1 MRMEEIMA
9 PLRGCSRLVLAAAVA
24 LTAIACSDG
33 GPSAGEPSSPA
44 SPTPEPVGAT
54 INGLVV
60 NPALPLDVAVA
71 NTALSTRVGGDGR
84 FALARVPSGAVRLQF
99 TGPSVDALLPLGTLQ
114 EGQVVSITVS
124 VSGNSATLRDGV
136 SGRDND
142 RNDDGVADIEILGNV
157 AGLAG
162 GCPNRSFTAA
172 GQNVA
177 TSAGTL
183 FRRVTCELLVNGQQV
198 EVEGPVIAGVI
209 RAEKVQLENA
219 QGIDRRGA
227 LAGLSGTC
235 PSVSFTINGTR
246 FFTNAT
252 TEFKDRACSDLAN
265 NQSTRADGHVQS
277 DGRVLAERVRPE

>member
-1 MRMEEIMA
+1 MA

-24 LTAIACSDG
+24 LTPIACSDG

-44 SPTPEPVGAT
+44 SPTTELAGAT

-60 NPALPLDVAVA
+60 NPALPLNVAVA
-71 NTALSTRVGGDGR
+71 NTPLSARVGGDGR
-84 FALARVPSGAVRLQF
+84 FALARVPPGAVRLQF
-99 TGPSVDALLPLGTLQ
+99 SGPSVNATLALGTLQ

-124 VSGNSATLRDGV
+124 VSGNSATLQDGV

-157 AGLAG
+157 AGLTG
-162 GCPNRSFTAA
+162 GCPNRAFIAA
-172 GQNVA
+172 GQNVVTTA
-177 TSAGTL
+177 ATL

-209 RAEKVQLENA
+209 RAGKVQLENA

-235 PSVSFTINGTR
+235 LSVSFTINGTQ

-252 TEFKDRACSDLAN
+252 TEFKDRSCSGLAN
-265 NQSTRADGHVQS
+265 DQFTRADGHLQS

>member
-9 PLRGCSRLVLAAAVA
+9 PLRGCSRLVLAAALA
-24 LTAIACSDG
+24 LIPIACGDG

-44 SPTPEPVGAT
+44 SPTPELAGAT

-60 NPALPLDVAVA
+60 NSALPLDVAVA

-84 FALARVPSGAVRLQF
+84 FALSRVPAGAVRLRF
-99 TGPSVDALLPLGTLQ
+99 SGPSADAMLTLGTLQ

-124 VSGNSATLRDGV
+124 VSGSSATLRDGV
-136 SGRDND
+136 SGQDND
-142 RNDDGVADIEILGNV
+142 RNDDDVADIEILGSV
-157 AGLAG
+157 SGLTG
-162 GCPNRSFTAA
+162 GCPNRLFTAG

-177 TSAGTL
+177 TTAATL

-219 QGIDRRGA
+219 QGVDRRGA

-252 TEFKDRACSDLAN
+252 TEFKDRSCSGLAN
-265 NQSTRADGHVQS
+265 NQSTRADGHLQS
-277 DGRVLAERVRPE
+277 DGRVLAERVRP

>member
-1 MRMEEIMA
+1 MA
-9 PLRGCSRLVLAAAVA
+9 PLRGCSRLVLAAALA
-24 LTAIACSDG
+24 LTLIACSDG
-33 GPSAGEPSSPA
+33 GPPAGEPSSPA
-44 SPTPEPVGAT
+44 SPTAQLAGAT

-60 NPALPLDVAVA
+60 NPVSPLDVTVA
-71 NTALSTRVGGDGR
+71 NTAVSTRVGGDGR
-84 FALARVPSGAVRLQF
+84 FALSRVPPGAVRLQF
-99 TGPSVDALLPLGTLQ
+99 SGPSVNAMLALGTLQ

-142 RNDDGVADIEILGNV
+142 RNDDGVADSEILGNV
-157 AGLAG
+157 AGLTG
-162 GCPNRSFTAA
+162 GCPNRFFTAA
-172 GQNVA
+172 GQTVA
-177 TSAGTL
+177 TTAATL

-219 QGIDRRGA
+219 QGVDRRGA

-235 PSVSFTINGTR
+235 PSLSFSINGTR

-252 TEFKDRACSDLAN
+252 TEFKDRSCSGLGN

>member
-24 LTAIACSDG
+24 LTSAACGDG
-33 GPSAGEPSSPA
+33 GPSAGELSLPA
-44 SPTPEPVGAT
+44 SPTPQLAGAT

-60 NPALPLDVAVA
+60 NPALPMDVAVA
-71 NTALSTRVGGDGR
+71 NTALSTSVGGDGR
-84 FALARVPSGAVRLQF
+84 FALSRVPPGAVRLQF
-99 TGPSVDALLPLGTLQ
+99 SGPSVNAMLPLGTLQ
-114 EGQVVSITVS
+114 EGQVLSITVS

-136 SGRDND
+136 SGQDND
-142 RNDDGVADIEILGNV
+142 RNDDDVADIQILGDV
-157 AGLAG
+157 AGLSGSCPDRLFRVAG
-162 GCPNRSFTAA
+162 RSVATTAA
-172 GQNVA
+172 
-177 TSAGTL
+177 TL

-235 PSVSFTINGTR
+235 PSVSFSINGTR

-252 TEFKDRACSDLAN
+252 TEFKDRACSDLTN
-265 NQSTRADGHVQS
+265 SQSTRADGHLQS

>member
-9 PLRGCSRLVLAAAVA
+9 PLRGCSRLVLAAAIV
-24 LTAIACSDG
+24 LTAVACSDG

-44 SPTPEPVGAT
+44 SPTPQPVGVI
-54 INGLVV
+54 INGVVV

-71 NTALSTRVGGDGR
+71 NTALSTRVGADGR
-84 FALARVPSGAVRLQF
+84 FALSRVPPGAVRLRF
-99 TGPSVDALLPLGTLQ
+99 SGPSVDAILPLGTLQ

-124 VSGNSATLRDGV
+124 VSGNSATLRDAV

-142 RNDDGVADIEILGNV
+142 RNDDGVADTEILGNV
-157 AGLAG
+157 ADLTGS
-162 GCPNRSFTAA
+162 CPDRSFSAA
-172 GQNVA
+172 GENVA
-177 TSAGTL
+177 TTAATL

-198 EVEGPVIAGVI
+198 EVEGPIIAGVI

-219 QGIDRRGA
+219 QGVDRRGPLTG
-227 LAGLSGTC
+227 LAGTC

-252 TEFKDRACSDLAN
+252 TEFKDRPCSSLAN
-265 NQSTRADGHVQS
+265 NQSTRADGHLQS